1 MLIRISLI
9 VAIIAGLAVGA
20 LNFVKIKEQ
29 ITTLQTNLKTQTER
43 ADTAE
48 RDRDKNKRDLDKTT
62 ATLKQ
67 TQETLASTSAERDKA
82 VKDSETAVKRAT
94 QLNEELTKAKTDL
107 GDAQALVARYTAIG
121 TPEQF
126 LSLNKDLK
134 AAQAL
139 VSEGQLVIKE
149 KDKDIARVSNE
160 LDKYRL
166 GPDRIVPLPAA
177 LQGKIIACDPKWNF
191 VVLDVGEDQGMKE
204 DAQLLVSRNGHFVAR
219 VKVTSVQKDRSI
231 ANIVP
236 GPSKLGEPIEGDIV
250 IPAYPKAS

>member
-67 TQETLASTSAERDKA
+67 TQDTLATTSAERDKA
-82 VKDSETAVKRAT
+82 VTDREAAVKRAT
-94 QLNEELTKAKTDL
+94 QLNEELTKTKSDL
-107 GDAQALVARYTAIG
+107 GDSQAELARYKGIG
-121 TPEQF
+121 TVEQF
-126 LSLNKDLK
+126 LSLNNDLK
-134 AAQAL
+134 GAQAA
-139 VSEGQLVIKE
+139 VAEGQLIIKE
-149 KDKDIARVSNE
+149 KDKAIARIQNE
-160 LDKYRL
+160 LDKYKL
-166 GPDRIVPLPAA
+166 GTDRPVYLPAA
-177 LQGKIIACDPKWNF
+177 LQGKILACDPKWNF

-204 DAQLLVSRNGHFVAR
+204 DGVLLVSRNGHLVAR
-219 VKVTSVQKDRSI
+219 VKVTSVQKNRSI
-231 ANIVP
+231 ANILS
-236 GPSKLGEPIEGDIV
+236 GPSKLADPLEGDTV
-250 IPAYPKAS
+250 IPAYPAS